1 MKKQKST
8 YTFISLKSMQNS
20 EMNAVASAESLRL
33 IEKERT
39 ALVEKNCKRLLTERI
54 DTLEDSSTDLKEKG
68 KIKTE
73 AEDPHGKLVIDIR
86 IPKRSE
92 HFSSC
97 KSLTLKKN

>member
-1 MKKQKST
+1 
-8 YTFISLKSMQNS
+8 MQNS